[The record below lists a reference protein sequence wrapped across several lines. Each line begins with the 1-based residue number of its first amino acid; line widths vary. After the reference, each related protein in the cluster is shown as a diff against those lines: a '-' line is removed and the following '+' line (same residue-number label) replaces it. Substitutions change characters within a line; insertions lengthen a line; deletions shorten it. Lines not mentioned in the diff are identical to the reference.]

1 MPRRG
6 HILCTDGQ
14 QELCVMNGRLILG
27 MILFVV
33 GLVLS
38 AVAIVGV
45 GMSDPP
51 LLEAANGAA
60 GFADRLNRYAIPIM
74 AGLLLA
80 GGAVLM
86 GLSLGNW
93 QRPRTHHEPGDAV
106 VNPEG
111 YHKMKHV

>member
-1 MPRRG
+1 M
-6 HILCTDGQ
+6 
-14 QELCVMNGRLILG
+14 MNGKLILG
-27 MILFVV
+27 ILLFGL
-33 GLVLS
+33 GLVL
-38 AVAIVGV
+38 AAIGIIEV
-45 GMSDPP
+45 GMSAPP
-51 LLEAANGAA
+51 AVERTGSTAAE
-60 GFADRLNRYAIPIM
+60 FAERLNHYAIPVM

-93 QRPRTHHEPGDAV
+93 TRPRKRLEPGDAV

>member
-1 MPRRG
+1 
-6 HILCTDGQ
+6 
-14 QELCVMNGRLILG
+14 MNGKLILG
-27 MILFVV
+27 ILLF
-33 GLVLS
+33 GLGLIL
-38 AVAIVGV
+38 AAIGIIGV

-51 LLEAANGAA
+51 LVGPGGPSAEFAN
-60 GFADRLNRYAIPIM
+60 RLNSYAIPVM

-93 QRPRTHHEPGDAV
+93 KHPRTHLEPGDAV

-111 YHKMKHV
+111 YQKMKHV

>member
-1 MPRRG
+1 
-6 HILCTDGQ
+6 
-14 QELCVMNGRLILG
+14 MNGRLILG
-27 MILFVV
+27 MILFVF

-38 AVAIVGV
+38 AVAIIGV
-45 GMSDPP
+45 GMGDPS
-51 LLEAANGAA
+51 LLDATQGAA
-60 GFADRLNRYAIPIM
+60 GFVDRLNRYAIPVM

-93 QRPRTHHEPGDAV
+93 QHPRTHHQPGDAV